1 MVIHRSE
8 ECYAGA
14 IYRAGWRA
22 GTEMSNDPLGD
33 LKKTPLNDNDPPFD
47 APQTAG
53 GLVEDLAMGVRF
65 YSRLPFGT
73 TPHRKPDLS
82 RIALALPF
90 ASIVIGTGPALLL
103 CFAAMLGLPVFVSA
117 TLAVAAMVIV
127 TGAMAEDGL
136 ADAADG
142 LFGGNT
148 PARRLEIMKDS
159 RHGSYG
165 VAALCLFL
173 VLRVAAL
180 GAMASASPLAAASVW
195 LAAMLLARSGALWLS
210 VSLGPARPDGVSAA
224 VGRVPMRAFL
234 LGGAFALV
242 LGFILGAPPAGV
254 LGLVL
259 ALVFGA
265 SVALGWQKLCLKLVG
280 GQTGDLIGALQALLE
295 IAALTAF
302 SLFV

>member
-1 MVIHRSE
+1 
-8 ECYAGA
+8 
-14 IYRAGWRA
+14 
-22 GTEMSNDPLGD
+22 
-33 LKKTPLNDNDPPFD
+33 
-47 APQTAG
+47 
-53 GLVEDLAMGVRF
+53 
-65 YSRLPFGT
+65 
-73 TPHRKPDLS
+73 
-82 RIALALPF
+82 
-90 ASIVIGTGPALLL
+90 
-103 CFAAMLGLPVFVSA
+103 MLGLPVFVSA
-117 TLAVAAMVIV
+117 TLAVASLVVV

-142 LFGGNT
+142 LFGGTT

-180 GAMASASPLAAASVW
+180 GSIASASPLAAGSVW
-195 LAAMLLARSGALWLS
+195 LAAMLLARSGALWLG
-210 VSLGPARPDGVSAA
+210 VSLAPARSDGLSASA
-224 VGRVPMRAFL
+224 GQVPAPAFL

-254 LGLVL
+254 LGFVL
-259 ALVFGA
+259 ALVLGA
-265 SVALGWQKLCLKLVG
+265 GVAFGWQNLCQKLVG

>member
-1 MVIHRSE
+1 
-8 ECYAGA
+8 
-14 IYRAGWRA
+14 
-22 GTEMSNDPLGD
+22 MSIDPLGGI
-33 LKKTPLNDNDPPFD
+33 KKPLNDNDPPFQE
-47 APQTAG
+47 PETGPG
-53 GLVEDLAMGVRF
+53 GLAEDLVMGVRF
-65 YSRLPFGT
+65 YSRLPFGS
-73 TPHRKPDLS
+73 TPHRKPDLA

-90 ASIVIGTGPALLL
+90 ASIVIGLGPALLL
-103 CFAAMLGLPVFVSA
+103 CLA
-117 TLAVAAMVIV
+117 TLAGLPAFVAATIAVAALVIV

-142 LFGGNT
+142 LFGGTT
-148 PARRLEIMKDS
+148 PERRLEIMKDS

-180 GAMASASPLAAASVW
+180 GSMAAVSPLAAASVW

-210 VSLGPARPDGVSAA
+210 VSLAPARPDGASAA
-224 VGRVPMRAFL
+224 AGRVPRRAFFI
-234 LGGAFALV
+234 GGAFALV

-254 LGLVL
+254 LGFVL
-259 ALVFGA
+259 ALVLCAGVSF
-265 SVALGWQKLCLKLVG
+265 GWQKLCRNLVG

-295 IAALTAF
+295 IAALAAF